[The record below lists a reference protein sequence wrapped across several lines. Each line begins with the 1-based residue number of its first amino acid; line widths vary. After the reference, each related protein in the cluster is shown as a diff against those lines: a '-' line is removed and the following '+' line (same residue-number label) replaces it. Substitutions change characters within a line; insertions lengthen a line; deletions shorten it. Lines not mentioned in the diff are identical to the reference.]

1 MAKPYLKFGSPRRC
15 RSGMRIK
22 MNLFQKMTSKR
33 GRRVRMISLLIILL
47 LVAAMVLTSLLYAV
61 V

>member
-1 MAKPYLKFGSPRRC
+1 MF
-15 RSGMRIK
+15 
-22 MNLFQKMTSKR
+22 NLFQAMTSKKGKKIR
-33 GRRVRMISLLIILL
+33 TLSILIILL